1 MSNLIKSVYFNVAQ
15 DDKRIIDSDS
25 HVDEYIPNIF
35 SAPVEQQEI
44 NDFQAMSFD
53 EETEHNV
60 EFQDGM
66 NVIKVDDML
75 EEEKQKLSEE
85 NEKAAAK
92 IIEEAQA
99 KADQIINDANEYAE
113 TIKNNAYEEGMNQ
126 GLEEGKVRSKAE
138 QEQLKAEFEE
148 ECSKRY
154 DEISKYENSLE
165 EKFADIMIKLISKIT
180 GVLCED
186 RKDVIIFL
194 IDNALH
200 NVSKSKNITI
210 RVSNE
215 DFTNVNSAKDKLKE
229 KLSSDTELDIAEDS
243 NLSENQCII
252 ETDSGIIDCSLD
264 AQIDNLKEKIRLISL
279 S

>member
-35 SAPVEQQEI
+35 SAPAKQQEI
-44 NDFQAMSFD
+44 EDFQAMSFD

-75 EEEKQKLSEE
+75 EEEKQRLSEE

-99 KADQIINDANEYAE
+99 KADQMINDANEYAE

-126 GLEEGKVRSKAE
+126 GLEEGRVRAKAE
-138 QEQLKAEFEE
+138 QEQLKAEFDE

-165 EKFADIMIKLISKIT
+165 EKFADIMIRLISKIT

-210 RVSNE
+210 RVSDG
-215 DFTNVNSAKDKLKE
+215 DFANVDSAKDKLKE
-229 KLSSDTELDIAEDS
+229 KLTSDVELDIAEDS
-243 NLSENQCII
+243 SLSENQCII

-264 AQIDNLKEKIRLISL
+264 AQLDNLKEKIRLISL

>member
-1 MSNLIKSVYFNVAQ
+1 LSNLIKSVYFNVAQ

-35 SAPVEQQEI
+35 SAPVERQEI

-99 KADQIINDANEYAE
+99 KADQMINDANEYAE

-126 GLEEGKVRSKAE
+126 GLEEGKVRAKAE
-138 QEQLKAEFEE
+138 QEQLKAEFDE

-165 EKFADIMIKLISKIT
+165 EKFADIMISLISKIT

-215 DFTNVNSAKDKLKE
+215 DFANVNSAKDKLKE

>member
-1 MSNLIKSVYFNVAQ
+1 
-15 DDKRIIDSDS
+15 
-25 HVDEYIPNIF
+25 
-35 SAPVEQQEI
+35 
-44 NDFQAMSFD
+44 
-53 EETEHNV
+53 
-60 EFQDGM
+60 
-66 NVIKVDDML
+66 
-75 EEEKQKLSEE
+75 
-85 NEKAAAK
+85 
-92 IIEEAQA
+92 
-99 KADQIINDANEYAE
+99 
-113 TIKNNAYEEGMNQ
+113 MNQ

>member
-126 GLEEGKVRSKAE
+126 GLEEGKVRAKAE

>member
-35 SAPVEQQEI
+35 SAPVERQEI

-126 GLEEGKVRSKAE
+126 GLEEGRVRAKAE

-215 DFTNVNSAKDKLKE
+215 DFANVNSAKDKLKE

>member
-1 MSNLIKSVYFNVAQ
+1 
-15 DDKRIIDSDS
+15 
-25 HVDEYIPNIF
+25 
-35 SAPVEQQEI
+35 
-44 NDFQAMSFD
+44 MSFD
-53 EETEHNV
+53 EETENNV

-75 EEEKQKLSEE
+75 EEEKQRLSEE

-99 KADQIINDANEYAE
+99 KADQMINDANEYAE

-126 GLEEGKVRSKAE
+126 GLEEGRVRAKAE
-138 QEQLKAEFEE
+138 QEQLKAEFDE

-165 EKFADIMIKLISKIT
+165 EKFADIMISLISKIT

-210 RVSNE
+210 RVSDG
-215 DFTNVNSAKDKLKE
+215 DFANVDSAKDKLKE
-229 KLSSDTELDIAEDS
+229 KLSSDAELDIAEDS
-243 NLSENQCII
+243 SLSENQCII

-264 AQIDNLKEKIRLISL
+264 VQLDNLKEKIRLISL

>member
-66 NVIKVDDML
+66 NVINVDDML

-99 KADQIINDANEYAE
+99 KADQKINDANEYAE
-113 TIKNNAYEEGMNQ
+113 TIKNNA
-126 GLEEGKVRSKAE
+126 
-138 QEQLKAEFEE
+138 
-148 ECSKRY
+148 
-154 DEISKYENSLE
+154 
-165 EKFADIMIKLISKIT
+165 
-180 GVLCED
+180 
-186 RKDVIIFL
+186 
-194 IDNALH
+194 
-200 NVSKSKNITI
+200 
-210 RVSNE
+210 
-215 DFTNVNSAKDKLKE
+215 
-229 KLSSDTELDIAEDS
+229 
-243 NLSENQCII
+243 
-252 ETDSGIIDCSLD
+252 
-264 AQIDNLKEKIRLISL
+264 
-279 S
+279 

>member
-35 SAPVEQQEI
+35 SAPVERQEI

-99 KADQIINDANEYAE
+99 KADQMINDANEYAE

-126 GLEEGKVRSKAE
+126 GLEEGKVRAKAE
-138 QEQLKAEFEE
+138 QEQLKAEFDE

-165 EKFADIMIKLISKIT
+165 EKFADIMISLISKIT

-215 DFTNVNSAKDKLKE
+215 DFANVNSAKDKLKE

>member
-35 SAPVEQQEI
+35 SAPVERQEI

-126 GLEEGKVRSKAE
+126 GLEEGKVRAKAE

-215 DFTNVNSAKDKLKE
+215 DFANVNSAKDKLKE

>member
-35 SAPVEQQEI
+35 STPAKQQEI
-44 NDFQAMSFD
+44 KDFQAMFFD

-75 EEEKQKLSEE
+75 EEEKQRLSEE

-99 KADQIINDANEYAE
+99 KADQMINDANEYAE

-126 GLEEGKVRSKAE
+126 GLEEGRVRAKAE
-138 QEQLKAEFEE
+138 QEQLKAEFDE

-165 EKFADIMIKLISKIT
+165 EKFADIMISLISKIT

-210 RVSNE
+210 RVSDG
-215 DFTNVNSAKDKLKE
+215 DFANVDSAKDKLKE
-229 KLSSDTELDIAEDS
+229 KLSSDAELDIAEDS
-243 NLSENQCII
+243 SLSENQCII

-264 AQIDNLKEKIRLISL
+264 AQLDNLKEKIRLISL

>member
-35 SAPVEQQEI
+35 SAPAKQQEI
-44 NDFQAMSFD
+44 KDFQAMSFD

-75 EEEKQKLSEE
+75 EEEKQRLSEE

-99 KADQIINDANEYAE
+99 KADQMINDANEYAE

-126 GLEEGKVRSKAE
+126 GLEEGRVRAKAE
-138 QEQLKAEFEE
+138 QEQLKAEFDE

-165 EKFADIMIKLISKIT
+165 EKFADIMISLISKIT

-210 RVSNE
+210 RVSDG
-215 DFTNVNSAKDKLKE
+215 DFANVDSAKDKLKE
-229 KLSSDTELDIAEDS
+229 KLTSDAELDIAEDS
-243 NLSENQCII
+243 SLSENQCII

-264 AQIDNLKEKIRLISL
+264 AQLDNLKEKIRLISL